1 MKSYFNL
8 DENIIHVN
16 HAAVAPWPIQ
26 TVEAVK
32 HFAEENGHR
41 GSQRY
46 GEWLQHET
54 ALRDK
59 LARLINAPSAD
70 DIALLKNTSEGLS
83 LIAYGFEWQAGDEI
97 VIADEEF
104 PSNRIVWESLA
115 SQGVKVIQVN
125 LSQSS
130 TPEQALITSFS
141 DKTRLL
147 SISAVQ
153 YASGLKMDLATLGRA
168 CQQHGVLY
176 CVDAIQQIGA
186 LAFDTQAIQ
195 ADFVVAD
202 GHKWMLGPEGLAL
215 FYCRSELRPK
225 LKLQQFGWHMLEDLS
240 DFSKMDYRQPAST
253 ARRFECGSP
262 NMLCIHALSASIEL
276 LLELGMDQVEQR
288 VLDHVQYLIKGL
300 SALPHAQIHSPTDR
314 DRHGGIFTFSLD
326 NRDNEPLYQWLVN
339 KGVICALR
347 GAGIRFS
354 PHFHN
359 QQTQLD
365 QLITWITEYSRE

>member
-16 HAAVAPWPIQ
+16 HAAVAPWPVQ

-32 HFAEENGHR
+32 QFAEENGHR

-46 GEWLQHET
+46 GAWLQHEA

-59 LARLINAPSAD
+59 LATLINAPSAD

-83 LIAYGFEWQAGDEI
+83 IIAYGLAWQAGDEI
-97 VIADEEF
+97 IIADEEF

-125 LSQSS
+125 LSGSGS
-130 TPEQALITSFS
+130 PEQALVDAFS

-153 YASGLKMDLATLGRA
+153 YASGLKMDLITLGQA

-186 LAFDTQAIQ
+186 LNFNSQAIQ

-215 FYCRSELRPK
+215 FYCRSSLRAE
-225 LKLQQFGWHMLEDLS
+225 LKLQQYGWHMLEDLS
-240 DFSKMDYRQPAST
+240 DFNKMDNWQPAST

-262 NMLCIHALSASIEL
+262 NMLCIHALAASIEL
-276 LLELGMDQVEQR
+276 LLEVGMAQVEQR
-288 VLDHVQYLIKGL
+288 VLDNVQYLIRGL
-300 SALPHAQIHSPTDR
+300 SALPAAQVHSPTDR
-314 DRHGGIFTFSLD
+314 ARHGGIFTFSLIGHD
-326 NRDNEPLYQWLVN
+326 NAALYEWLVN

-359 QQTQLD
+359 TQAQLD
-365 QLITWITEYSRE
+365 QLISWITDYSQS